1 MTDKQFMQ
9 GCAIF
14 LGFVMFFI
22 FLTAM
27 VGTKNDTERLRT
39 CVGAGMQW
47 KQNADTHDM
56 ECVR

>member
-1 MTDKQFMQ
+1 MTDKQF
-9 GCAIF
+9 I
-14 LGFVMFFI
+14 
-22 FLTAM
+22 LTAT
-27 VGTKNDTERLRT
+27 VGAKNDTERLRT